1 MKLKQIPQDFIVE
14 EIPNFLPSKEK
25 QSHTIFIMEK
35 KSITTYD
42 AIHSISKK
50 CKIPINEIGYAGLK
64 DKHAITKQYISIPS
78 QYLINSENTDKIHLK
93 FVGYNNKKI
102 QIGNLNSNRFNIVVR
117 DIARKELKYISMRA
131 RFVGQYGVP
140 NYFDSQR
147 FGSVSDHEFIVKHML
162 MKNYEKA
169 VKIYLTSSHP
179 SDSRSFKND
188 KIEIINHWDDLSDL
202 KLHNNELKKV
212 IREYNKTNN
221 WSAAYNTIPAKLR
234 HMYLNAY
241 QSYLWNECIKE
252 LLKQYVNNANLFSI
266 KYAVDSLL
274 FFLELTKKE
283 FLDIPTTFKTITHN
297 DTYSVLEHEI
307 IGKVLL
313 KQGIML
319 HNFKST
325 NLKKHIFKS
334 YNRQTLIK
342 PRNFHI
348 SEPKPDIIN
357 SSYKSDRYAIELS
370 FILTSGSYATIIIK
384 QLFNS

>member
-25 QSHTIFIMEK
+25 QSHAIFIMEK

-42 AIHSISKK
+42 AIRSLSKK

-64 DKHAITKQYISIPS
+64 DKHAVTRQYISFPS
-78 QYLINSENTDKIHLK
+78 QYQINSKNTDKIHLK
-93 FVGYNNKKI
+93 FVGYTDKKI
-102 QIGNLNSNRFNIVVR
+102 QIGNLNGNRFIITVR
-117 DIARKELKYISMRA
+117 DISGKELKYISMRT
-131 RFVGQYGVP
+131 RFIAQYGVP

-147 FGSVSDHEFIVKHML
+147 FGSVSDHEFIVKHIL

-169 VKIYLTSSHP
+169 VKMYLTSLHP
-179 SDSRSFKND
+179 SDPRSFKND
-188 KIEIINHWDDLSDL
+188 KIEIINHWNNLSDL

-212 IREYNKTNN
+212 IHEYNKTNN
-221 WSAAYNTIPAKLR
+221 WLAAYNIIPAKLR
-234 HMYLNAY
+234 KMYLNAY

-252 LLKQYVNNANLFSI
+252 LLKQNVNNANLFSI
-266 KYAVDSLL
+266 NYAVDSLL
-274 FFLELTKKE
+274 FFHKLTKKE

-297 DTYSVLEHEI
+297 DTYSLLEHKI
-307 IGKVLL
+307 IEKVLS

-319 HNFKST
+319 QNFELSHIK
-325 NLKKHIFKS
+325 NHIFKS

-357 SSYKSDRYAIELS
+357 SSDKSNRYAIELS